1 MRLNSV
7 SKIIPWLSLS
17 WGIFS
22 VFLITHN
29 VWGIHKVVLFAALF
43 AGAALVSLALP
54 RGQSKIVDWVKLASQ
69 QSSAQYILFFAAPLL
84 WRSGNWFW
92 FSWIGVLALSTLWD
106 PLYNSLW
113 ERVWYRLLLIT
124 SSLAIVVAL
133 SVVTWAPFLLQ
144 HSAAVAFGI
153 CLISQL
159 AVSFGTLKSSQF
171 LDQSVQLRRNQK
183 SKIVR
188 HTAPALVLFGV
199 FATSPTP
206 IPPIGVWLA
215 EGRIEANYE
224 DKSLEC
230 TTRIAAPAG
239 FKSGIVH
246 HWSMRDSLLM
256 RDEVSLSEVVG
267 NGIEEKPFTTRSRKK
282 VFPIPFEEITKK
294 TIRCS
299 VSIPGNGRIGLI
311 EAVPL
316 PRKNPN

>member
-1 MRLNSV
+1 
-7 SKIIPWLSLS
+7 
-17 WGIFS
+17 
-22 VFLITHN
+22 
-29 VWGIHKVVLFAALF
+29 
-43 AGAALVSLALP
+43 VSLALP
-54 RGQSKIVDWVKLASQ
+54 RGQSKIIDWVKLASQ

-133 SVVTWAPFLLQ
+133 CVVTWAPFLLQ
-144 HSAAVAFGI
+144 HSVAVAFGI
-153 CLISQL
+153 CLLSQL
-159 AVSFGTLKSSQF
+159 AVAFAPQKSSQF
-171 LDQSVQLRRNQK
+171 VAQPAQHGRNK
-183 SKIVR
+183 NSNIVR
-188 HTAPALVLFGV
+188 QTAPALVLFGA
-199 FATSPTP
+199 FATSQTP

-215 EGRIEANYE
+215 EGSIEANYE